1 MVRTLPAFILS
12 LFALLPSGA
21 FAEEW
26 TSPAE
31 LEGAVAYLNATAVGD
46 DIYLAG
52 GAGVTG
58 PRSDF
63 DAFDTGKDRFRPVT
77 PLPEGL
83 QQFGMAALGST
94 IYVAGGLE
102 GQDAKPSKGFWA
114 YDISTGRW
122 DKRAAMPEPR
132 YGHVL
137 IAAGD
142 KLYAFGGSGPGA
154 GSVNVYDP
162 ASDRWAQAG
171 TMENP
176 RALMGAA
183 TDGAHIYLVGGQ
195 SSGGTASGRLD
206 IYTIA
211 DASWSEGPSLPTARA
226 GATAALLNGALHV
239 AGGVSLDS
247 MKTYDLHDIYDTAS
261 KSWRAGRP
269 MPTARHSPASAVVG
283 GKWYVFGGG
292 VGAGFFTV
300 FTASDAVEVY
310 TP

>member
-1 MVRTLPAFILS
+1 MVRMLPAFIFS
-12 LFALLPSGA
+12 LIALFPSGVS
-21 FAEEW
+21 AEEW

-31 LEGAVAYLNATAVGD
+31 LDGAVAYLNAAAVGE

-63 DAFDTGKDRFRPVT
+63 DAFNTAKDMFRPVT
-77 PLPEGL
+77 PLPLGM
-83 QQFGMAALGST
+83 QQFGMAALGSR

-102 GQDAKPSKGFWA
+102 GKDAKPSKGVWA
-114 YDISTGRW
+114 YDIETGSW
-122 DKRAAMPEPR
+122 DKRASLPEAR

-137 IAAGD
+137 IAAGG
-142 KLYAFGGSGPGA
+142 KLYAFGGTGAGA
-154 GSVNVYDP
+154 GSVSVYD
-162 ASDRWAQAG
+162 AESDRWSKAG
-171 TMENP
+171 TMEAP

-183 TDGAHIYLVGGQ
+183 SDGKRIFLVGGQ
-195 SSGGTASGRLD
+195 TNYGKASARLD
-206 IYTIA
+206 IFTIA
-211 DASWSEGPSLPTARA
+211 DGSWSAGPELPVARA
-226 GATAALLNGALHV
+226 GMTAAILDGQLHV
-239 AGGVSLDS
+239 VGGVSLDS
-247 MKTYDLHDIYDTAS
+247 MKTYDLHDIYDPAAL
-261 KSWRAGRP
+261 SWRKGAS